1 MAILEPFIDTLCICT
16 LTGLVILSSGV
27 WTEKLPNNFQSADI
41 EIVAGNWTDT
51 SPTDQTALFHHLTG
65 EGDSPVKSY
74 SGPLEIVDGRLV
86 SAVAT
91 VISARSVAEDVVFKG
106 AGDLPITG
114 TITVA
119 DGKLTDPSVSLSG
132 RSLLHSAELTSAA
145 FARGLFGEFG
155 RTIVA
160 IGLLLFAFSTAIA
173 WSYYGDR
180 AMVYLFGVGSVKYY
194 RIVYVLG
201 FFFASFSDTT
211 LVWNLAAV
219 AIVLMTL
226 PNLLGILLLRKE
238 MKRTLQ
244 SYLAEH

>member
-1 MAILEPFIDTLCICT
+1 MIRTAQ
-16 LTGLVILSSGV
+16 GV
-27 WTEKLPNNFQSADI
+27 
-41 EIVAGNWTDT
+41 
-51 SPTDQTALFHHLTG
+51 
-65 EGDSPVKSY
+65 
-74 SGPLEIVDGRLV
+74 
-86 SAVAT
+86 
-91 VISARSVAEDVVFKG
+91 
-106 AGDLPITG
+106 PITG
-114 TITVA
+114 EVQVDEGKFSRTTLQIT
-119 DGKLTDPSVSLSG
+119 G

-145 FARGLFGEFG
+145 FARGIFGEFG

-160 IGLLLFAFSTAIA
+160 VGLLLFAFSTAIA

-180 AMVYLFGVGSVKYY
+180 AMVYLFGVDSVKYY

-238 MKRTLQ
+238 MKATVKT
-244 SYLAEH
+244 YLDEN